1 MPVIWVEVEVVYF
14 SREDWTGQISLIR
27 HDKSSFRRIPMEAN
41 EDGLAAFNRNRKRL
55 DFKGLE
61 LCCRSSLWHLS

>member
-41 EDGLAAFNRNRKRL
+41 EDGVCCLQSQTETP
-55 DFKGLE
+55 GL
-61 LCCRSSLWHLS
+61 